1 MMTRPRWLGRDRH
14 AEPGVSLTS
23 PRSAVKVAR
32 MVSSLNCP
40 ACGAPAPSAVAAQCD
55 YCGSALTVTACPSCF
70 GPMFAGMQFCPH
82 CGAKGSRVL
91 EEGGPL
97 PCPGCK
103 AEMRAVRVGT
113 TSFHECSSCAGSWLT
128 ADAFSQLCTS
138 REERGAMAA
147 LVSGGGHAVRTVS
160 GAVRYVA
167 CPICKK
173 TMNRQNFG
181 RRSGV
186 IIDVCKGHGVWFE
199 QSELQSVLA
208 FVDSGGLELA
218 RRAEQERQA
227 EERQKL
233 EREFH
238 QAAIEGIRIE
248 RTTRIEHG
256 SMARQDADTLLH
268 DALRMLIS

>member
-1 MMTRPRWLGRDRH
+1 MI
-14 AEPGVSLTS
+14 
-23 PRSAVKVAR
+23 
-32 MVSSLNCP
+32 SSLNCP
-40 ACGAPAPSAVAAQCD
+40 ACGAPAPSADAARCE

-82 CGAKGSRVL
+82 CGTKGERAIEDGASMA
-91 EEGGPL
+91 
-97 PCPGCK
+97 CPGCK
-103 AEMRAVRVGT
+103 GDMRAVRVGT
-113 TSFHECSSCAGSWLT
+113 TSFFECSSCAGSWLT
-128 ADAFSQLCTS
+128 ADAFSQLCLS

-147 LVSGGGHAVRTVS
+147 AVSGAGAQPVRTVG

-186 IIDVCKGHGVWFE
+186 VIDVCKGHGVWFE
-199 QSELQSVLA
+199 QRELQSVLA
-208 FVDSGGLELA
+208 FIDGGGMELA
-218 RRAEQERQA
+218 RREEQERQA

-238 QAAIEGIRIE
+238 QSMIEGIRIE
-248 RTTRIEHG
+248 RSIRIEHRTL
-256 SMARQDADTLLH
+256 ARQDADTFLH
-268 DALRMLIS
+268 DALRMLFS